1 MKRLVATLILMM
13 MTSAAFPITIAAQ
26 VSDEDVDQ
34 ALAVAEGNA
43 EVAEL
48 LDGRQYIIADIKLYV
63 YSGPQFS
70 KSTVPPPPPVPTG
83 EIEITLVF
91 TERFQFRGH
100 EVAQLMVF
108 VNSSITKVVGYY
120 LIDSGID
127 KLPIMGRVALTEF
140 QEQRGLDLALADPL
154 VAAFL
159 DGKPYDIA
167 RMDGML
173 PRSGGEDTGRPG
185 VFITFTF
192 NKEYKFKGDI
202 YNPPYRDEKTYYLEG
217 TVKGLEVMVNLE
229 TGKIVHMYPNVT
241 SIPIPLSQWLMYAGI
256 IATGLLI
263 GAGVYYWLRRA
274 GYRED
279 SQV

>member
-1 MKRLVATLILMM
+1 MKRLVGTLILIIM
-13 MTSAAFPITIAAQ
+13 SVAASPIAVSAQ
-26 VSDEDVDQ
+26 VSEEDANR
-34 ALAVAEGNA
+34 ALAVALGNA

-48 LDGRQYIIADIKLYV
+48 LAGRPYIIADVKPYV

-70 KSTVPPPPPVPTG
+70 NSTVPPPPPVPTG

-108 VNSSITKVVGYY
+108 VDSSITKVVGYY

-127 KLPIMGRVALTEF
+127 KLPIMGRVVLTEI
-140 QEQRGLDLALADPL
+140 QEQRGLGLALADPL

-159 DGKPYDIA
+159 DGKPYNIA

-173 PRSGGEDTGRPG
+173 PLSGGEDTGRPG

-202 YNPPYRDEKTYYLEG
+202 YNPSYRTEKTYYLDG

-229 TGKIVHMYPNVT
+229 TGEIVHMYPNVT
-241 SIPIPLSQWLMYAGI
+241 SIPIPLSQWLMYGGF
-256 IATGLLI
+256 IAAGLLA
-263 GAGVYYWLRRA
+263 GAGAYYGLKRA
-274 GYRED
+274 GYREPVD
-279 SQV
+279 